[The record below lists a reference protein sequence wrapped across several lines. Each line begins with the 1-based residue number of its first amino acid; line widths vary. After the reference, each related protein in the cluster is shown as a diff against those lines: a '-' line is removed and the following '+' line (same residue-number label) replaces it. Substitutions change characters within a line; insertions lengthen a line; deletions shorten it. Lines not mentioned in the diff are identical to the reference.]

1 VHTRTSQEHPFVTRL
16 GTVPL
21 PGGLS
26 PKMARHP
33 GGQIKVTE
41 EDEALAITK
50 VDSSASRG
58 DDDDGDA

>member
-1 VHTRTSQEHPFVTRL
+1 
-16 GTVPL
+16 VPL

-26 PKMARHP
+26 PKMPRHP

-41 EDEALAITK
+41 EDETLAITK

-58 DDDDGDA
+58 DDDDGDV